1 MAAHPLGVLL
11 ALGVPDR
18 WRSELVALAD
28 GVGEALEATDTVIL
42 GGNIVAAAALSL
54 TTTVLGSAF
63 APLTRAGARPGDWLY
78 VTGRLGGPGAA
89 LSAWQRGASPAAP
102 ARERF
107 AHPSARLIEARW
119 LADRGA
125 AAGIDISDGFAADL
139 EHLAAASGVG
149 AGVELSRLPLASGV
163 DDPVAAAASGEE
175 FELLVSSSGPL
186 DTVEFER
193 RFSIPLTEVGRV
205 TAERAPVI
213 LRLNDER
220 VAKPA
225 GYDHLSR

>member
-1 MAAHPLGVLL
+1 MIFY
-11 ALGVPDR
+11 
-18 WRSELVALAD
+18 AD
-28 GVGEALEATDTVIL
+28 LHVHSKYSRATSRD
-42 GGNIVAAAALSL
+42 
-54 TTTVLGSAF
+54 
-63 APLTRAGARPGDWLY
+63 
-78 VTGRLGGPGAA
+78 
-89 LSAWQRGASPAAP
+89 
-102 ARERF
+102 
-107 AHPSARLIEARW
+107 
-119 LADRGA
+119 
-125 AAGIDISDGFAADL
+125 ADL

-149 AGVELSRLPLASGV
+149 AEVELSRLPLASGV

-186 DTVEFER
+186 DMVEFER